1 MTGVMTYTRITSQN
15 QTPPLEILQL
25 AQHLGILPKTSSTV
39 SCSRGTDVANSSS
52 QLVAAC
58 QEFE

>member
-15 QTPPLEILQL
+15 QTAPLETLQL

-39 SCSRGTDVANSSS
+39 SGSRGTDVANSSS